1 MEVDAIQYIKKGF
14 FKGMRIPKKTLFK
27 RNGNLKISVVKF

>member
-14 FKGMRIPKKTLFK
+14 FKGMRIPKKLYL
-27 RNGNLKISVVKF
+27 NEMVI